1 MSQPLLILYF
11 SNFNVLSCSGYMPP
25 EYAVHGSFSIK
36 SDVFSFGVVVL
47 EIIRGR
53 KNRGFCDPLHHLNL
67 LGHVSFEVYV
77 FLYLMTQYSY
87 PFFVSINFLD
97 GKKF

>member
-1 MSQPLLILYF
+1 
-11 SNFNVLSCSGYMPP
+11 MPP

-47 EIIRGR
+47 EIISSR
-53 KNRGFCDPLHHLNL
+53 KNRGFHDPLHRQNL
-67 LGHVSFEVYV
+67 LGHVSNLV
-77 FLYLMTQYSY
+77 YSY

-97 GKKF
+97 GKR